1 MWHESAPMALLKI
14 ARMGNPVLKKVA
26 EPVADPTDP
35 AIATLAADMIETL
48 DDIGGNGLAA
58 PQVHVSKRVVV
69 YRIAAHQIPS
79 GAHCKPLPWTVLV
92 NPVIEPLTDEREPI
106 WERCLSI
113 PGLHGIVPR
122 YTRVRCTAQAMDG
135 SRIERVTRGFH
146 AMLLQH
152 ECDHLDG
159 ILYPMRMSDLSTL
172 AFNSELGDR
181 GFLYPRAVE
190 EFEDNDA
197 TADT

>member
-1 MWHESAPMALLKI
+1 MALLKI
-14 ARMGNPVLKKVA
+14 ARMGNQVLKNVA

-35 AIATLAADMIETL
+35 EVATLAADMMETL
-48 DDIGGNGLAA
+48 EDIGGNGLAA

-69 YRIAAHQIPS
+69 YRIAPHQIPAGS
-79 GAHCKPLPWTVLV
+79 HFKPLPWTVLI
-92 NPVIEPLTDEREPI
+92 NPVIEPLTDEKKLI

-113 PGLHGIVPR
+113 PGLHGMVPR

-135 SRIERVTRGFH
+135 SSIERVTRGFH

-159 ILYPMRMSDLSTL
+159 ILYPMRMTDLSTL

-181 GFLYPRAVE
+181 GFLYPRTAE
-190 EFEDNDA
+190 EFEDNAA

>member
-1 MWHESAPMALLKI
+1 MALLKI
-14 ARMGNPVLKKVA
+14 ARMGNEVLKKIA

-35 AIATLAADMIETL
+35 AIATLARDMMETL
-48 DDIGGNGLAA
+48 EDVGGNGLAA

-69 YRIAAHQIPS
+69 YRIAPHQIPAGS
-79 GAHCKPLPWTVLV
+79 GFKPLPWTVLI
-92 NPVIEPLTDEREPI
+92 NPVIEPLTDEKKLI

-113 PGLHGIVPR
+113 PGLHGMVPR

-135 SRIERVTRGFH
+135 NPIERVTRGFH

-159 ILYPMRMSDLSTL
+159 ILYPMRMTELSTL

-181 GFLYPRAVE
+181 GFLYPRPAE
-190 EFEDNDA
+190 EFAESDA
-197 TADT
+197 VAGT

>member
-1 MWHESAPMALLKI
+1 MALLKI
-14 ARMGNPVLKKVA
+14 ARMGNQVLKNVA

-35 AIATLAADMIETL
+35 EVATLAADMMETL
-48 DDIGGNGLAA
+48 EDIGGNGLAA

-69 YRIAAHQIPS
+69 YRIAPHQIPTGS
-79 GAHCKPLPWTVLV
+79 HFKPLPWTVLI
-92 NPVIEPLTDEREPI
+92 NPVIEPLTDEKKLI

-113 PGLHGIVPR
+113 PGLHGMVPR

-135 SRIERVTRGFH
+135 SSIERVTRGFH

-159 ILYPMRMSDLSTL
+159 ILYPMRMTDLSTL

-181 GFLYPRAVE
+181 GFLYPRTAE
-190 EFEDNDA
+190 EFEDNAA